1 MQHDLR
7 AGPPVARP
15 PAAWRRGC
23 AAACGALAALLAM
36 APARA
41 LDEVPFITT
50 PDNVTLEMLRLADV
64 GRDDYLIDLG
74 SGDGRIVIVAAQR
87 FGARG
92 LGVEYVPDLVAKSRD
107 SARRAGVDSRVE
119 FRAQDLFATDLSR
132 ASVITLYLL
141 TEVNLQLR
149 PRLLALKPG
158 TRVVSHDWEMGDW
171 PPDRTITVDAPDKTI
186 GREKISRLHLWT
198 VPARIAG
205 RWCGPGDTPVGIEQR
220 FGTARVEIGGG
231 DARRR
236 LQGTVHGVRVS
247 VADGRDTLTL
257 DDAPPRLRVHA
268 ATGRFAAWKGRTLAT
283 TGTESCRPA
292 PARAMR
298 ATWQAAPSMRE
309 PRAAHAVVATAA
321 AVYALA
327 GTGRGGRPVATVERF
342 DGRSWEVETRLPGA
356 GLNAPAAV
364 AHHGRI
370 YLIGGFDTTTNVPT
384 DRVLIYD
391 TVARTWSDGPRLP
404 APRGG
409 HAAVVLDDRIHV
421 IGGGNSQSTLADHDV
436 LDPALGAWTRLAP
449 LPRAEGSPA
458 AVVHEGRLVAIGGR
472 SGPSDFG
479 AVDIYDAASDTWS
492 PGPAIEPRGTAGAAV
507 YCGTLHVFGGE
518 SQARRTSLG
527 DVLSL
532 TTTGWQPLAP
542 LPTPRNF
549 ARAVVLG
556 DAVYVVGGSPTPEPS
571 HASEGSAVVERYRA
585 DCAPRR

>member
-1 MQHDLR
+1 ML
-7 AGPPVARP
+7 
-15 PAAWRRGC
+15 
-23 AAACGALAALLAM
+23 LAAT
-36 APARA
+36 PVCA

-64 GRDDYLIDLG
+64 GRDDYVIDLG

-92 LGVEYVPDLVAKSRD
+92 LGVEYVPDLVAKSRE
-107 SARRAGVDSRVE
+107 SARRAGVASRVE
-119 FRAQDLFATDLSR
+119 FRAQDLFATDLAP

-158 TRVVSHDWEMGDW
+158 TRIVSHDWEMGDW
-171 PPDRTITVDAPDKTI
+171 PPDRTVTVDAPDKTI
-186 GREKISRLHLWT
+186 GREKVSRLHLWT

-205 RWCGPGDTPVGIEQR
+205 RWCGPGGAPVGIEQR
-220 FGTARVEIGGG
+220 FGTVRVEVGGG
-231 DARRR
+231 DARRS
-236 LQGTVHGVRVS
+236 LVGDVRGARVT

-257 DDAPPRLRVHA
+257 DDDPPRLAVHA
-268 ATGRFAAWKGRTLAT
+268 ATGRFAAWTGRRLTTAAT
-283 TGTESCRPA
+283 EDCRPA
-292 PARAMR
+292 R
-298 ATWQAAPSMRE
+298 ATPTGWQAAPPMRE

-321 AVYALA
+321 AIYALA
-327 GTGRGGRPVATVERF
+327 GTGRGGRPVASVERF
-342 DGRSWEVETRLPGA
+342 DGRSWAVETRLPGA

-384 DRVLIYD
+384 DRVLVYD
-391 TVARTWSDGPRLP
+391 TVARTWSEGPRLP

-421 IGGGNSQSTLADHDV
+421 IGGGNAQSTLADHDV
-436 LDPALGAWTRLAP
+436 LDPAIGAWTRLAP

-458 AVVHEGRLVAIGGR
+458 AVVYDGRLVAIGGR

-479 AVDIYDAASDTWS
+479 AVDIYDAANDAWTR
-492 PGPAIEPRGTAGAAV
+492 GPAIEPRGTAGAAV
-507 YCGTLHVFGGE
+507 YCGALHVFGGE
-518 SQARRTSLG
+518 SQARRQSLG
-527 DVLSL
+527 DVLAL
-532 TTTGWQPLAP
+532 TTSGWQPLAP

-556 DAVYVVGGSPTPEPS
+556 DSVYVVGGSPTPEPS

-585 DCAPRR
+585 DCGAPPR